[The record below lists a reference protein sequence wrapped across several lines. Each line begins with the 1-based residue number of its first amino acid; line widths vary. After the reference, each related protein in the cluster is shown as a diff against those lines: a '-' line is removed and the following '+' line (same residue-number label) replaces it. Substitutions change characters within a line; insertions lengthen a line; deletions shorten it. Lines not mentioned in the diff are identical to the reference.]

1 MSLRKAFGDALTLQ
15 LYFNIT
21 DASFNNSFNQQKPYN
36 KTLQD
41 SSLRLMT
48 MFTIVTLHF
57 LRVWTDDDLQFLFLY
72 RLTTSN
78 STRSCATLGL
88 VLTVELTL

>member
-1 MSLRKAFGDALTLQ
+1 MLLHCQ

-21 DASFNNSFNQQKPYN
+21 DASFNNSLNQQKPFD
-36 KTLQD
+36 KILHV
-41 SSLRLMT
+41 SCIRLIT

-78 STRSCATLGL
+78 STRYCATLGL